1 MRKKKIMA
9 LLLAGVMTTG
19 MLAGCGNSQTEE
31 PAASE
36 EPAAEA
42 SEEQEAEPAQEQ
54 EESGSPEAV
63 NLRFCW
69 WGSDTRHEKTLEA
82 LGKYEE
88 QTGVHIEGEYS
99 TISSYYEKLVT
110 QLAGGTAPDLIQLDY
125 PWITELAAQGDFFV
139 NLEDYDIIDFS
150 KFDMDYTKGWCSEGD
165 KLVALPM
172 AQNGFTLF
180 FNRDVV
186 KETGIDIDESTEWSW
201 QDLIDAGEKF
211 KAENPDKVF
220 LHSDLHT
227 LEKNVFKPYVLQQCG
242 GQWINDDFTVNFTE
256 EELSNAYAYLLEL
269 EEKGLIQPLE
279 ETMAYNGNIDQNPI
293 WANGEAALL
302 IRWASDYPSLIN
314 DNVQDVGCCRLPI
327 LEGATDTGI
336 NCKPSMVLA
345 INKNSANV
353 DECLKFANWMM
364 TDEEAIK
371 ILGDC
376 RGVPAT
382 EEARSLLEAN
392 DLLNPDL
399 KTGIEIAS
407 ANAGTAQNGYH
418 DNSEITSISTEIL
431 SRVLYKELTP
441 DEAAQEF
448 LKTIE
453 EPLEALAGN

>member
-1 MRKKKIMA
+1 MRKKRMMA
-9 LLLAGVMTTG
+9 LLLTGVILAGMIT
-19 MLAGCGNSQTEE
+19 GCGNQQTETPE
-31 PAASE
+31 AKETETAQE
-36 EPAAEA
+36 QAAE
-42 SEEQEAEPAQEQ
+42 EAPPQ
-54 EESGSPEAV
+54 EESGGENV

-82 LGKYEE
+82 LAKYEE
-88 QTGVHIEGEYS
+88 MTGVHIEGEYS

-110 QLAGGTAPDLIQLDY
+110 QLAGGTAPDIIQLDY

-139 NLEDYDIIDFS
+139 NLEDYDIIDFG

-165 KLVALPM
+165 KLAALPM

-180 FNRDVV
+180 FNRNVA
-186 KETGIDIDESTEWSW
+186 KETGISIDENTEWSW
-201 QDLIDAGEKF
+201 EDLIAEGEKF
-211 KAENPDKVF
+211 KAANPDKVF

-242 GQWINDDFTVNFTE
+242 GQWINDDFTVNFTKE
-256 EELSNAYAYLLEL
+256 QLANAYAYLLEL
-269 EEKGLIQPLE
+269 EEKDLIQPLE

-314 DNVQDVGCCRLPI
+314 DNVQDIGCCRLPVI
-327 LEGATDTGI
+327 EGATDTGI

-345 INKNSANV
+345 INKDSV
-353 DECLKFANWMM
+353 SVEECLKFANWMM
-364 TDEEAIK
+364 TDEEAIR

-382 EEARSLLEAN
+382 AEARGILEEN

-431 SRVLYKELTP
+431 SRVLYKDLTP
-441 DEAAQEF
+441 EEAAEEF
-448 LKTIE
+448 LNTIQD
-453 EPLEALAGN
+453 PLATLAGN

>member
-1 MRKKKIMA
+1 MRKKRMMA
-9 LLLAGVMTTG
+9 LLLTGVILAGVIT
-19 MLAGCGNSQTEE
+19 GCGNQQTETPE
-31 PAASE
+31 AAEETETAQEQASE
-36 EPAAEA
+36 E
-42 SEEQEAEPAQEQ
+42 AQPQ
-54 EESGSPEAV
+54 EESGGENV

-82 LGKYEE
+82 LAKYEE
-88 QTGVHIEGEYS
+88 LTGVHIEGEYS

-110 QLAGGTAPDLIQLDY
+110 QLAGGTAPDIIQLDY

-139 NLEDYDIIDFS
+139 NLEEYDIIDFG

-165 KLVALPM
+165 KLAALPM

-186 KETGIDIDESTEWSW
+186 KETGLSIDESTEWSW
-201 QDLIDAGEKF
+201 EDLIAEGEKF
-211 KAENPDKVF
+211 KATNPDKVF

-242 GQWINDDFTVNFTE
+242 GQWINDDFTVNFTKE
-256 EELSNAYAYLLEL
+256 QLANAYAYLLEL
-269 EEKGLIQPLE
+269 EEKDLIQPLE

-314 DNVQDVGCCRLPI
+314 DNVQDIGCCRLPVI
-327 LEGATDTGI
+327 EGAADTGI

-345 INKNSANV
+345 INKDSV
-353 DECLKFANWMM
+353 SVEECLKFANWMM

-382 EEARSLLEAN
+382 AEARGILEEN

-431 SRVLYKELTP
+431 SRVLYKDLTP
-441 DEAAQEF
+441 EEAAEEF
-448 LKTIE
+448 LNTIQD
-453 EPLEALAGN
+453 PLATLAGN

>member
-1 MRKKKIMA
+1 MRKKRMMA
-9 LLLAGVMTTG
+9 LLLTGVILAGMIT
-19 MLAGCGNSQTEE
+19 GCGNQQTGT
-31 PAASE
+31 P
-36 EPAAEA
+36 EA
-42 SEEQEAEPAQEQ
+42 KETETAQEQAPGEAQPQ
-54 EESGSPEAV
+54 EESGGENV

-82 LGKYEE
+82 LAKYEE
-88 QTGVHIEGEYS
+88 MTGVHIEGEYS

-110 QLAGGTAPDLIQLDY
+110 QLAGGTAPDIIQLDY

-139 NLEDYDIIDFS
+139 NLEDYDIIDFG

-165 KLVALPM
+165 KLAALPM

-180 FNRDVV
+180 FNRNVA
-186 KETGIDIDESTEWSW
+186 KETGISIDENTEWSW
-201 QDLIDAGEKF
+201 EDLIAEGEKF
-211 KAENPDKVF
+211 KAANPDKVF

-242 GQWINDDFTVNFTE
+242 GQWINDDFTVNFTKE
-256 EELSNAYAYLLEL
+256 QLANAYAYLLEL
-269 EEKGLIQPLE
+269 EEKDLIQPLE

-314 DNVQDVGCCRLPI
+314 DNVQDIGCCRLPVI
-327 LEGATDTGI
+327 EGATDTGI

-345 INKNSANV
+345 INKDSV
-353 DECLKFANWMM
+353 SVEECLKFANWMM
-364 TDEEAIK
+364 TDEEAIR

-382 EEARSLLEAN
+382 AEARGILEEN

-431 SRVLYKELTP
+431 SRVLYKDLTP
-441 DEAAQEF
+441 EEAAEEF
-448 LKTIE
+448 LNTIQD
-453 EPLEALAGN
+453 PLATLAGN

>member
-1 MRKKKIMA
+1 MVQK
-9 LLLAGVMTTG
+9 
-19 MLAGCGNSQTEE
+19 
-31 PAASE
+31 
-36 EPAAEA
+36 
-42 SEEQEAEPAQEQ
+42 
-54 EESGSPEAV
+54 
-63 NLRFCW
+63 
-69 WGSDTRHEKTLEA
+69 
-82 LGKYEE
+82 
-88 QTGVHIEGEYS
+88 
-99 TISSYYEKLVT
+99 
-110 QLAGGTAPDLIQLDY
+110 
-125 PWITELAAQGDFFV
+125 GDFFV
-139 NLEDYDIIDFS
+139 NLEEYDIIDFG

-165 KLVALPM
+165 KLAALPM

-186 KETGIDIDESTEWSW
+186 KETGLSIDESTEWSW
-201 QDLIDAGEKF
+201 EDLIAEGEKF
-211 KAENPDKVF
+211 KAANPDKVF

-242 GQWINDDFTVNFTE
+242 GQWINDDFTVNFTKE
-256 EELSNAYAYLLEL
+256 QLANAYAYLLEL
-269 EEKGLIQPLE
+269 EEKDLIQPLE

-314 DNVQDVGCCRLPI
+314 DNVQDIGCCRLPVI
-327 LEGATDTGI
+327 EGAADTGI

-345 INKNSANV
+345 INKDSV
-353 DECLKFANWMM
+353 SVEECLKFANWMM

-382 EEARSLLEAN
+382 AEARGILEEN

-431 SRVLYKELTP
+431 SRVLYKDLTP
-441 DEAAQEF
+441 EEAAEEF
-448 LKTIE
+448 LNTIQD
-453 EPLEALAGN
+453 PLATLAGN

>member
-1 MRKKKIMA
+1 MKKKKLLA
-9 LLLAGVMTTG
+9 LLLTGVLSVG
-19 MLAGCGNSQTEE
+19 LLAGCGNQQTDTPAPTDASQT
-31 PAASE
+31 
-36 EPAAEA
+36 
-42 SEEQEAEPAQEQ
+42 QESGEAQEQ
-54 EESGSPEAV
+54 ASAAESSGEGV
-63 NLRFCW
+63 DLRFCW
-69 WGSDTRHEKTLEA
+69 WGSDTRHEKTLESLA
-82 LGKYEE
+82 KYEDL
-88 QTGVHIEGEYS
+88 TGVHIEGEYS

-110 QLAGGTAPDLIQLDY
+110 QLAGGTAPDIIQLDY

-150 KFDMDYTKGWCSEGD
+150 KFDMEYTKGWCSEGD
-165 KLVALPM
+165 KLAALPM

-180 FNRDVV
+180 YNRDVV
-186 KETGIDIDESTEWSW
+186 KETGIAIDESTKWTWE
-201 QDLIDAGEKF
+201 DLVAEGEKF
-211 KAENPDKVF
+211 KAANPDKVF

-227 LEKNVFKPYVLQQCG
+227 LEKNVFKPYVLQECG

-256 EELSNAYAYLLEL
+256 EQLANAYAYLLEL
-269 EEKGLIQPLE
+269 EEKDLIQPLE

-314 DNVQDVGCCRLPI
+314 DNVQDIGCCRLPV
-327 LEGATDTGI
+327 LGDAVDTGI

-345 INKNSANV
+345 VNKSSANV
-353 DECLKFANWMM
+353 EECLKFANWMM

-382 EEARSLLEAN
+382 AEARALLEEN
-392 DLLNPDL
+392 NLLNPDL

-418 DNSEITSISTEIL
+418 DNSEITSISAEIL
-431 SRVLYKELTP
+431 SRVLYKDLTP
-441 DEAAQEF
+441 EQAAKEL

-453 EPLEALAGN
+453 EPLAALAGN